1 MMKTND
7 WDASPHKFADHCPRF
22 GEDWRT
28 LRCSRV
34 IGYRVWGLTGFGLRV

>member
-28 LRCSRV
+28 LRWSQV
-34 IGYRVWGLTGFGLRV
+34 VWE